1 MKNVFFIGNS
11 LIGTSSIPDQTA
23 KLFKDNGQDLSV
35 NKCKKDGYRLSDHE
49 ADFCNGE
56 FSAELAFAD
65 IVIMQEYGTEYFT
78 TRASVEKIIKRL
90 KPEAEVYF
98 LLTEWDVDR
107 NRICELRG
115 LPVKFIP
122 AGHVHER
129 IVKENILDYDDL
141 HLPEDY
147 HPNFFYG
154 SISAATVY
162 TTLIGSVPAVC
173 DSDIKELSA
182 LIKEEVDTEK
192 SLKSVLVVGGGGR
205 EHTIIRSLIESRRT
219 GLIYAAPGNG
229 GTELDFVENVNIK
242 ATDVEGVVKFAKEK
256 AIDFVVV
263 APDDPLMLGMV
274 DALEKEG
281 IKAFG
286 PRQNAAIIEGSKV
299 FSKQLMKKYGI
310 PTANFEVFNDYEK
323 ACEYV
328 KNHGAPIVVKADGL
342 ALGKGVVVAQTVE
355 EAIDALTEIMCD
367 KVFGESGAQVVI
379 EDCLTGREISV
390 LAFTDGK
397 TLRPMVSAQDHK
409 RAYDG
414 NKGPNT
420 GGMGTF
426 APSPI
431 YTPAVAEECMKNIF
445 IPTVNAM
452 KAEGRTFKGVLY
464 FGLMLT
470 ENGVNV
476 IEYNARFGDP
486 ETQVVL
492 PLLDGD
498 LFEIMEAVVDER
510 LDEIEINWFDAA
522 AVCVVL
528 ASGGYPKSYAKGYDI
543 TFDEGITSTVYHAGT
558 AIKDGMLVTSGG
570 RVLGVTAVNAT
581 LKEAAADAYEDVK
594 KIHFKDS
601 FCRSDIAKNL

>member
-11 LIGTSSIPDQTA
+11 LIGTSSIPEQTA
-23 KLFKDNGQDLSV
+23 KLFADNGDAFSV
-35 NKCKKDGYRLSDHE
+35 SKCKKDGYRLSDHE
-49 ADFCNGE
+49 ADFCKGE
-56 FSAELAFAD
+56 FENELSSAD
-65 IVIMQEYGTEYFT
+65 IVVVQEFGTEYYT
-78 TRASVEKIIKRL
+78 TRASVEKIIARV
-90 KPEAEVYF
+90 KPDAEIYF
-98 LLTEWDVDR
+98 LLTEWDVTR
-107 NRICELRG
+107 NRINELRG
-115 LPVKFIP
+115 LNVKFIP
-122 AGHVHER
+122 AGYVHEH
-129 IVKENILDYDDL
+129 IVNKNILDYDDL

-147 HPNFFYG
+147 HPNYFYG
-154 SISAATVY
+154 TISAATVY
-162 TTLIGSVPAVC
+162 TCITGDLPKVC
-173 DSDIKELSA
+173 DDDIKA
-182 LIKEEVDTEK
+182 LADIIKKEVETEK
-192 SLKSVLVVGGGGR
+192 TLKSVLVVGGGGR

-242 ATDVEGVVKFAKEK
+242 ATDVDGVVKFAKEK

-286 PRQNAAIIEGSKV
+286 PHQNAAIIEGSKV

-310 PTANFEVFNDYEK
+310 PTANFEVFDDYEK

-510 LDEIEINWFDAA
+510 LDEVEINWLDAA
-522 AVCVVL
+522 AVCVVI

-601 FCRSDIAKNL
+601 FCRSDIAKGL

>member
-1 MKNVFFIGNS
+1 MS
-11 LIGTSSIPDQTA
+11 CIPEQTA
-23 KLFKDNGQDLSV
+23 KLFADNGDEYVVLR
-35 NKCKKDGYRLSDHE
+35 CKKDGYRLSDHE
-49 ADFCNGE
+49 ADFCKGE
-56 FSAELAFAD
+56 FKDELANAD
-65 IVIMQEYGTEYFT
+65 VVILQEYGSSMFKS
-78 TRASVEKIIKRL
+78 RAAVEQIIKRL
-90 KPEAEVYF
+90 KPGAEVFF

-115 LPVKFIP
+115 LPVRFIP
-122 AGHVHER
+122 AGHIHER
-129 IVKENILDYDDL
+129 LVNENILDYDDL
-141 HLPEDY
+141 HYPEDY
-147 HPNFFYG
+147 HANFFYG
-154 SISAATVY
+154 SISSAAVY
-162 TTLIGSVPAVC
+162 MCVTGKAPVVC
-173 DSDIKELSA
+173 DDDVKPFLDI
-182 LIKEEVDTEK
+182 IKSEVETER

-205 EHTIIRSLIESRRT
+205 EHAIVRSLIRSRRT
-219 GLIYAAPGNG
+219 GLIYVAPGNG
-229 GTELDFVENVNIK
+229 GTALDHVENVDIK
-242 ATDVEGVVKFAKEK
+242 ATDVDGIVSFAKEK
-256 AIDFVVV
+256 GIDFVVV

-286 PRQNAAIIEGSKV
+286 PHKNAAIIEGSKV

-310 PTANFEVFNDYEK
+310 PTAPFEVFDDYEK

-328 KNHGAPIVVKADGL
+328 KTHGAPIVVKADGL

-355 EAIDALTEIMCD
+355 EAVEALTDIMCNR
-367 KVFGESGAQVVI
+367 VFGESGAKVVI
-379 EDCLTGREISV
+379 EDCLYGREMSV
-390 LAFTDGK
+390 LVFTDGK

-431 YTPAVAEECMKNIF
+431 YTPAIAEECMKKIF
-445 IPTVNAM
+445 IPTVDAM

-470 ENGVNV
+470 EHGVNV

-498 LFEIMEAVVDER
+498 LFDIMEAVVDER
-510 LDEIEINWFDAA
+510 LDEVKISWLDAA
-522 AVCVVL
+522 AVCVVMV
-528 ASGGYPKSYAKGYDI
+528 SGGYPKKYAKGYDI
-543 TFDEGITSTVYHAGT
+543 TFDEGISSEIYHAGT
-558 AIKDGMLVTSGG
+558 AFADGMLVTSGG
-570 RVLGVTAVNAT
+570 RVLGVTAVDAT
-581 LKEAAADAYEDVK
+581 IAEAAADAYEDVK

-601 FCRSDIAKNL
+601 FFRSDIAGNL